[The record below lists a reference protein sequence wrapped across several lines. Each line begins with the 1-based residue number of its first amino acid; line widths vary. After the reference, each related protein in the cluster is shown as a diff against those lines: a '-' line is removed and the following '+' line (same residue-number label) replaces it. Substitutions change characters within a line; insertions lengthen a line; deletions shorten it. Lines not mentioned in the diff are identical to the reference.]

1 MTMDFPA
8 TTMAAGHA
16 PGDTGPRP
24 GDHPPGALQRNARMT
39 AAVGA
44 VPPGVTVDAAG
55 GTGARM
61 AARDTVLLRAGETPP
76 RWAPRAVDGAG
87 QVEFSLTTIRAEKER
102 VMVLLQHGYRSVF
115 SQRGYAVLHR
125 PGTVARAGLSQ
136 VAGR

>member
-1 MTMDFPA
+1 
-8 TTMAAGHA
+8 
-16 PGDTGPRP
+16 
-24 GDHPPGALQRNARMT
+24 MT

-44 VPPGVTVDAAG
+44 VPPGVTVEAAG
-55 GTGARM
+55 GIGAHM
-61 AARDTVLLRAGETPP
+61 PARDTVVLWAGETPP
-76 RWAPRAVDGAG
+76 RWAPWAVADAG

-125 PGTVARAGLSQ
+125 AGTVARAGLSL